1 PSPRRGGR
9 GLDDRRRVAAV
20 APVAAHRVLP
30 EELAPRALRDRRP
43 LEDRV
48 NRLGKPALRV
58 RIVRREHQGVLAD
71 GLDGLAQGQLALV
84 QLDALEV
91 LRPANVLARLA
102 LEPRQRVLA
111 HLGLLVEAR
120 GPEREPPVAA
130 LERRQA
136 QARMAIEDTG

>member
-1 PSPRRGGR
+1 
-9 GLDDRRRVAAV
+9 
-20 APVAAHRVLP
+20 
-30 EELAPRALRDRRP
+30 
-43 LEDRV
+43 
-48 NRLGKPALRV
+48 
-58 RIVRREHQGVLAD
+58 VLAD
-71 GLDGLAQGQLALV
+71 RLDGLAQGQLALV

-130 LERRQA
+130 LERGQA
-136 QARMAIEDTG
+136 QARMAIEDAGADERRHAALGVPNVAGRADEEHVVP